1 MSPAL
6 SPVSSRTSESTIN
19 DNVGDR
25 FMELSKAVSWPQQ
38 TRSYIDEVKA
48 EMKRVSWPSWK
59 QVRATTGVVIAA
71 VFLFAGYFAV
81 VDAAVNSGVQRLID
95 YFTHR

>member
-1 MSPAL
+1 
-6 SPVSSRTSESTIN
+6 
-19 DNVGDR
+19 
-25 FMELSKAVSWPQQ
+25 MEISKAVSWPQQ

-48 EMKRVSWPSWK
+48 EMRRVSWPNWK

-71 VFLFAGYFAV
+71 TFLFAAYFFV
-81 VDAAVNSGVQRLID
+81 VDNIVNSIVTRIIK